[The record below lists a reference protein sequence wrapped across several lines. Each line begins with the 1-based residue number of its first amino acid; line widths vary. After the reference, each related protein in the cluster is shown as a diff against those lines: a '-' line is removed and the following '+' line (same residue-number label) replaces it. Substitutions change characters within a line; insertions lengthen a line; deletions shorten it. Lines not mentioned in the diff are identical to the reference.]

1 MKGCVILH
9 IKGASLSTEVIG
21 RPDPG
26 EPYKGNDDIRLH
38 GALDNV
44 INTPPIAPQ
53 SVYHYSDIIDDAPYR
68 GIGVEPH
75 NGAGDIRN
83 LDRQELLQFL
93 NELLEAERAGAKA
106 LLRTAMD
113 TDRKDFSEM
122 AKAIH
127 RDEARWCAMLTRAIR
142 DLDGEPS
149 PKTGAFYEKVMA
161 IPEDGPRLAFVN
173 RGQGW
178 VVRKLREILPRIKDV
193 RLSCDL
199 TEMLI
204 SHEANIKLVT
214 DSGLIG

>member
-21 RPDPG
+21 HPDPG

-53 SVYHYSDIIDDAPYR
+53 SVYHCSDIIDDAPYR

-193 RLSCDL
+193 RLSGDL

-204 SHEANIKLVT
+204 SHEANIKLVA

>member
-1 MKGCVILH
+1 MH

-44 INTPPIAPQ
+44 INTPPIAPE

-68 GIGVEPH
+68 GIGVKPH

-178 VVRKLREILPRIKDV
+178 VVRKLREILPRVKDV
-193 RLSCDL
+193 RLSGDL